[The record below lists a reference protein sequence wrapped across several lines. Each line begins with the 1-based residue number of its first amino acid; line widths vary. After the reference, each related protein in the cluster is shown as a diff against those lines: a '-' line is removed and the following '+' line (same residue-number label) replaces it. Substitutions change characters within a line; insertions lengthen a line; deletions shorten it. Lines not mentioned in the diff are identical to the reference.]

1 MSRILMFALASVSLL
16 AALSTI
22 GQGGDKKPAA
32 WKQFLPDPVYAELT
46 KRSLHRIGQLA
57 KDEKAPLTELRAEAL
72 IFAGYTLSTKQGP
85 KLGALID
92 NAVLLADRAGTKGE
106 AKSAREFGIDLAK
119 GRLSMVPPAAKKWP
133 ERIGNIK
140 DVMMVFAGKAK
151 GGEGIPA
158 ELQYNPKLKNQNGGE
173 ALINALSD
181 KKPSNASVAK
191 MAKEL
196 ELFAYRTAVIGALTL
211 ERGPA
216 AKGADRKA
224 WDEQAVIMRDAAI
237 ELAEAARKKD
247 GAAIK
252 EACGKLENSCV
263 ECHGS
268 YK

>member
-1 MSRILMFALASVSLL
+1 MSRILMFALASVSML

-32 WKQFLPDPVYAELT
+32 WKPFLPESVYSELS
-46 KRSLHRIGQLA
+46 KRSLERIGQLA
-57 KDEKAPLTELRAEAL
+57 KNEKAPLTELRAEAL
-72 IFAGYTLSTKQGP
+72 ILAGTTMSTKAQAAEGMRFDA
-85 KLGALID
+85 KNLAEAAGAK
-92 NAVLLADRAGTKGE
+92 NMMP
-106 AKSAREFGIDLAK
+106 SARELAAALAK
-119 GRLSMVPPAAKKWP
+119 GKPVMVRPSDKKWP
-133 ERIGNIK
+133 ALIGNIK
-140 DVMMVFAGKAK
+140 DVMMVFASKAK

-216 AKGADRKA
+216 DKGADRKA

-237 ELAEAARKKD
+237 ELAEAAKKKD